1 MGQNIFSCSWL
12 CDGISTV
19 HSEGNIEKLLVG
31 VRCRE
36 KFSVLPGTEGGCT
49 NVTLPQSA
57 LGRTSNTGSSKQNQ
71 SPQSCWNLLFFFLD
85 ISSCPM
91 RIRRFSVRRMFPL
104 CLSPSVREEVTVLG
118 RIQILVFLAGLKC

>member
-1 MGQNIFSCSWL
+1 MRQNVFSCSCL

-36 KFSVLPGTEGGCT
+36 KFSVLPGTEGKCT

-57 LGRTSNTGSSKQNQ
+57 LERTTDSGSSKQKQ
-71 SPQSCWNLLFFFLD
+71 SPQSCWNFLFFSD

-91 RIRRFSVRRMFPL
+91 RIREFLVHRMFPL
-104 CLSPSVREEVTVLG
+104 YLSLSVREEVTLLG
-118 RIQILVFLAGLKC
+118 RTQILVFLAGLKC